1 MLLLKVTENVYQ
13 TVVAIC
19 LHHSSW
25 VFSVFLCIGFS
36 SFSSTGIVLDQPVI
50 DSSWNY
56 EKFSTLYEDIY
67 LDAPFCHCV
76 CFDQLVPLLCL
87 ELHFCQL

>member
-1 MLLLKVTENVYQ
+1 MLLLKVTEHVYQ

-25 VFSVFLCIGFS
+25 VYSVFLCIGFS

-50 DSSWNY
+50 DSSWND
-56 EKFSTLYEDIY
+56 EKFSTLYEEIY
-67 LDAPFCHCV
+67 LDAPFCHC
-76 CFDQLVPLLCL
+76 LL
-87 ELHFCQL
+87 